1 MHNIIQEKK
10 LFYDCFEEVKKTEWT
25 CMAPNCNQKC
35 INSHVL
41 QKNGILSQISLNN
54 HIIEVKPTNIW
65 EINDLGIFK
74 YQEIGI
80 NEGFSFPGFCAHH
93 DSEIFK
99 PIESN
104 KVDFYLYKAQCL
116 FSYRGLC
123 QEIRRKQQVE
133 LFPRN
138 IISIREKF
146 TIMDVSEIFED
157 FKIGIGLGIKNL
169 NYFKSQLEK
178 DIFGEEKNFQFTTL
192 KRPYLEVCTSAPV
205 NIKEPDEKEAESI
218 EEYIYNANN
227 SIWATTFISVFPT
240 ANESIWLIGEHKMH
254 SSSFTTQ
261 LINSEYEIALS
272 ELLILRMEYWCMSKD
287 FLNKFIKPNMAEIK
301 KIFTENVLNF
311 EANLNTPLN
320 LFK

>member
-1 MHNIIQEKK
+1 MQNIIQEKK
-10 LFYDCFEEVKKTEWT
+10 IFYDCFEKIKKTEWT
-25 CMAPNCNQKC
+25 CMAPNCDEKC

-41 QKNGILSQISLNN
+41 QKNGILSEISFNN

-65 EINDLGIFK
+65 EISDLGIFK

-80 NEGFSFPGFCAHH
+80 NEGFSFPGFCAYH

-104 KVDFYLYKAQCL
+104 EVDFFLYKFQCL

-133 LFPRN
+133 LFLSN
-138 IISIREKF
+138 IISVREKF
-146 TIMDVSEIFED
+146 TIMNVSEIFED
-157 FKIGIGLGIKNL
+157 FKLGIGLGIKNL
-169 NYFKSQLEK
+169 NYYKSEFEK
-178 DIFGEEKNFQFTTL
+178 DIFGEEENFQFTTL

-205 NIKEPDEKEAESI
+205 NIKDPDEKEPDSI
-218 EEYIYNANN
+218 EEYINNANN
-227 SIWATTFISVFPT
+227 SIMPATFISIFPT
-240 ANESIWLIGEHKMH
+240 KSESIWLIGEHKKH
-254 SSSFTTQ
+254 SSSFTTK
-261 LINSEYEIALS
+261 LINSDYEIALS
-272 ELLILRMEYWCMSKD
+272 ELLILRMEYWCMSQN
-287 FLNKFIKPNMAEIK
+287 FLNKFIKPNMTEIK

-311 EANLNTPLN
+311 EANLDTSLN